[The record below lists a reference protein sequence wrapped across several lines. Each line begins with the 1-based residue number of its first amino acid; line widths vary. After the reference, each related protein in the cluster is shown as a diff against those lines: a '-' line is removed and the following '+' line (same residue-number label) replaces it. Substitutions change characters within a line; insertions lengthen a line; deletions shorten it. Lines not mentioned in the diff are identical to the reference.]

1 MCVEEAAAVAT
12 AVDYQYAVAAAVAVG
27 IGPSS
32 TIHEK
37 EVPVITDADILC
49 DMLQYI
55 VT

>member
-37 EVPVITDADILC
+37 RSSSDYRC
-49 DMLQYI
+49 Q
-55 VT
+55 